1 MTPFFFELRLDQSNR
16 PGVLSNHLKAVIDFL
31 NYFCYNNI
39 IKRKEI
45 KTMKEYKDMADNE
58 IREIIK
64 KLSEEL
70 EERRYSKKCQ
80 WLKKFENIL
89 NEYTEITGENYIYYG
104 DDDSI
109 MDIAFP
115 DLIKI
120 FEEGLGV

>member
-1 MTPFFFELRLDQSNR
+1 
-16 PGVLSNHLKAVIDFL
+16 
-31 NYFCYNNI
+31 
-39 IKRKEI
+39 
-45 KTMKEYKDMADNE
+45 MKEYKDMTDSE

-80 WLKKFENIL
+80 WLKKFESIL
-89 NEYTEITGENYIYYG
+89 NEYTEITGENYFYYES
-104 DDDSI
+104 DDYTT
-109 MDIAFP
+109 DIAFP

>member
-1 MTPFFFELRLDQSNR
+1 
-16 PGVLSNHLKAVIDFL
+16 
-31 NYFCYNNI
+31 
-39 IKRKEI
+39 
-45 KTMKEYKDMADNE
+45 MKEYKDMTDNE
-58 IREIIK
+58 IRESIK

-109 MDIAFP
+109 IDIAFP

>member
-1 MTPFFFELRLDQSNR
+1 
-16 PGVLSNHLKAVIDFL
+16 
-31 NYFCYNNI
+31 
-39 IKRKEI
+39 
-45 KTMKEYKDMADNE
+45 MKEYKDMTDNE
-58 IREIIK
+58 IREFIK

-80 WLKKFENIL
+80 WLKKFESIL

-109 MDIAFP
+109 IDIAFP

-120 FEEGLGV
+120 FEEGVGV